1 MSIFAWSWPGQQ
13 GISGKFGIFVVH
25 KCRIVVFQFV
35 KPLAMRTI
43 SQKDIKKNSEL
54 KEYLKGFK
62 RAKDLKNSE
71 LSYTRFLSDKL
82 LVARAVK
89 KGVTTILF
97 TEIKSNSP
105 FDDKQWSNFLDINI
119 RTLQRYRKEKNHVF
133 KQIQSEKIF
142 ELAEVISL
150 GNEVFDSPENFTLWL
165 ETPSIAL
172 GDNKPIDLLDTSY
185 GKDIVISE
193 LNRIEHGIFI

>member
-1 MSIFAWSWPGQQ
+1 
-13 GISGKFGIFVVH
+13 
-25 KCRIVVFQFV
+25 
-35 KPLAMRTI
+35 MRTI

-62 RAKDLKNSE
+62 RAKGLKNSE

-97 TEIKSNSP
+97 TEIKSNYP

-150 GNEVFDSPENFTLWL
+150 GNEVFDSPDNFTLWL

>member
-1 MSIFAWSWPGQQ
+1 
-13 GISGKFGIFVVH
+13 
-25 KCRIVVFQFV
+25 
-35 KPLAMRTI
+35 MRTI

>member
-1 MSIFAWSWPGQQ
+1 M
-13 GISGKFGIFVVH
+13 H
-25 KCRIVVFQFV
+25 
-35 KPLAMRTI
+35 TI
-43 SQKDIKKNSEL
+43 SHKVIEKKNNEL
-54 KEYLKGFK
+54 KQYIKSFERGKSLKS
-62 RAKDLKNSE
+62 NE
-71 LSYTRFLSDKL
+71 VTYTRFLSDKL

-89 KGVTTILF
+89 KGVTTVLF

-150 GNEVFDSPENFTLWL
+150 GNEIFDTPENFTLWL
-165 ETPSIAL
+165 NTPSIAL
-172 GDNKPIDLLDTSY
+172 GNNKPIDLLDTSF

-193 LNRIEHGIFI
+193 LNRIEHGIFV

>member
-1 MSIFAWSWPGQQ
+1 
-13 GISGKFGIFVVH
+13 
-25 KCRIVVFQFV
+25 
-35 KPLAMRTI
+35 MRTI

-62 RAKDLKNSE
+62 RAKGLKNSE

-150 GNEVFDSPENFTLWL
+150 GNEVFDSPDNFTLWL